1 MEESNPVSASKVEM
15 LADVPQHV
23 LKGLPQEMTLRQ
35 SVVDE
40 KRIGVWATRSIQKG
54 RKYGPFSGERKKKSQ
69 VKNNVYMWEVYFPQ
83 FGWMCI
89 DATDPNKGNW
99 LRYVNWARSSDE
111 QNLFPLEIN
120 RAIYY
125 KVFKP
130 IQPGEELLVWYNG
143 EDNPDIAAALEE
155 ERSNNLNKRSSPR
168 GRKGRKKARRQKSG
182 SGEGLKQGKTE
193 AASDIVAILER
204 ESKGGSKKDEP
215 CTSSAHSP
223 EQRVVVHRIVTQK
236 ILPVPKDP
244 QMSLEA
250 ETMPEEK
257 NSIENLPKKKI
268 SVKSL
273 KQKSKGD
280 QNGMG
285 DIEETHMFPCKNCER
300 RFTTKQGLE
309 RHQHIH
315 ISTEGFTFKCRYCGK
330 AFGTHINMRRHERRH
345 EAGPKKKPTL
355 KMNMAGQYQ
364 KDDFDFNK
372 TAIDISVDSTT
383 RLESPM
389 ALENYKKTDSEATA
403 PNLDSS
409 VIKSCE
415 PKIQHPCKLC
425 KKTFG
430 SYTNLRR
437 HQRRIHERQLLAK
450 GIRIRRKG
458 SAEEQDLTSDQTRV
472 SAGLHVTSTETEDEE
487 EEEEEETDESQ
498 AYIMDVSSNI
508 SENLN
513 FYIDGKIESN
523 SSTSNCE
530 VIEVDTACTNPYGL
544 PSVLYPVTDE
554 SPQNLKTTAQV
565 PVTHSVLKEPADS
578 ELKGPKRRRTTSPPP
593 FPKTK
598 IELGVETISPVV
610 SSFCGLS
617 LPGQTT
623 NNLSGHQEKSILSS
637 KLKQLLQIQE
647 NNSTRSALFP
657 DGSVGPSTSTAAT
670 MGFGRFK
677 RRTSSPP
684 NSPQHS
690 PALSSTGKDTDFIR
704 IWNESLPGLKAPK
717 IESQSSSPAWSLSS
731 RDETLSPMS
740 LEMCKMTASKEYAQ
754 SRPLVNLCTHQP
766 LDLSSG
772 IKLQPDIKTEV
783 EGPGVAILD
792 LSLHKKLCSDNEVK
806 EEMGSVGAQ
815 VSCGSKKKKPT
826 TSMLEKVLMNEY
838 NGTDLTMDKQ
848 DSDCSPQPCL
858 EVESPPH
865 PVTTPTPDAT
875 TTSVTTPAPSPPPP
889 VLSVPSPLPQS
900 VTQVLQSVTPAL
912 SPVSINI
919 KEEVKDDGYP
929 DTDSEQEM
937 NNILPP
943 TIEPESPQ
951 EMLIKNCVD
960 EQESTENSQP
970 SVPEEKLE
978 PAFTKSF
985 QCNVCET
992 PFLSIKDLTQH
1003 LLIHAEE
1010 WPFKCEFCVQLFK
1023 EANALSEHRSS
1034 LHGVGKIFVCSV
1046 CKKEFAFLCNLQH
1059 HQRDLHPDQQCTH
1072 IELENGMLRP
1082 QNFTDPGKA
1091 TSCPSQS
1098 VGESSTSPS
1107 QEGEEEDDDSNDL
1120 TEELYTT
1127 IKVMASGIKPKG
1139 PDVRMGLNQR
1149 YPSFKPPPFQ
1159 YHNRNPASAVSSA
1172 VNFTTHNIP
1181 QTFSTAIHCT
1191 KCGKSFDNMPALHK
1205 HILACASASD
1215 KKRYTPKKNAIALK
1229 KKVWK
1234 KNGAIAAE
1242 PVRQNTIRRMG
1253 QPKRLNF
1260 ETETKPKVTMNKLKM
1275 NVLKNKRNKLVQKAI
1290 SQKNRS
1296 SAKEKAILKSRSSE
1310 SHSCPYCEK
1319 EFTYLGSLNKHV
1331 TYSCPKKPA
1340 SPPAKG
1346 SSSHSPASS
1355 DKGGGQ
1361 RRRTADTEIKLQNTP
1376 VLLGKRRGRML
1387 GPLQAESVS
1396 SAPRLQQ
1403 RMRSVPPVKSKKP
1416 STSPIASRTTSPVR
1430 SAKVSPAEGKRL
1442 KSDPRQ
1448 RSPVTSGMTS
1458 PRLYLRMKNKK
1469 VVWQRKTNVIK
1480 QKRSERYMGKTKET
1494 RAGAVTRS
1502 GAPAVTD
1509 NNDSEMEDDQE
1520 NQGSSSEDVQISP
1533 IKMVR

>member
-1 MEESNPVSASKVEM
+1 MEELSSNLMSAPKVEM
-15 LADVPQHV
+15 LVDVPQRI
-23 LKGLPQEMTLRQ
+23 LRGLPQEVTLQQ
-35 SVVDE
+35 SAVDE
-40 KRIGVWATRSIQKG
+40 RRIGVWATRSIQKG

-69 VKNNVYMWEVYFPQ
+69 VKSNVYMWEVYFPQ

-120 RAIYY
+120 RGIYY

-155 ERSNNLNKRSSPR
+155 ERTHHLHKRSSPR
-168 GRKGRKKARRQKSG
+168 GRKGSQKH
-182 SGEGLKQGKTE
+182 
-193 AASDIVAILER
+193 
-204 ESKGGSKKDEP
+204 EP
-215 CTSSAHSP
+215 CVSRANSS
-223 EQRVVVHRIVTQK
+223 EQRIVVHRIITQK
-236 ILPVPKDP
+236 VLAQAKDL
-244 QMSLEA
+244 QMSLET
-250 ETMPEEK
+250 ETMPEE

-268 SVKSL
+268 SIKSL
-273 KQKSKGD
+273 KQKPKGD
-280 QNGMG
+280 QNGMQ
-285 DIEETHMFPCKNCER
+285 DVEETHMFPCKNCER

-315 ISTEGFTFKCRYCGK
+315 VSTEGFTFKCRYCGK

-345 EAGPKKKPTL
+345 EAGPKKKPML
-355 KMNMAGQYQ
+355 KVNMSGQHQ
-364 KDDFDFNK
+364 KDDFDFDK
-372 TAIDISVDSTT
+372 TAIDISPDASS
-383 RLESPM
+383 RLESPT
-389 ALENYKKTDSEATA
+389 ALENYKKTDSETSA
-403 PNLDSS
+403 PNLDNSAL
-409 VIKSCE
+409 KSCE

-437 HQRRIHERQLLAK
+437 HQRRIHERHLLAK
-450 GIRIRRKG
+450 GIRMRRKG
-458 SAEEQDLTSDQTRV
+458 SAEDQDLTSEQTRV
-472 SAGLHVTSTETEDEE
+472 AGGLHVTSTETEDDEE
-487 EEEEEETDESQ
+487 EEEEEETDECQ

-513 FYIDGKIESN
+513 YYIDGKIESN

-530 VIEVDTACTNPYGL
+530 VIEVDTACTNPFGL

-554 SPQNLKTTAQV
+554 SPQNLKTVTQV
-565 PVTHSVLKEPADS
+565 SVAHSLLNELKDGD
-578 ELKGPKRRRTTSPPP
+578 LKGPKRRRTTSPPP
-593 FPKTK
+593 FPKAKT
-598 IELGVETISPVV
+598 ELGVETISPVV
-610 SSFCGLS
+610 SPFCGQS
-617 LPGQTT
+617 LTGQTT
-623 NNLSGHQEKSILSS
+623 SSLSGHQEKCSLSS

-647 NNSTRSALFP
+647 NNSPRSALFS
-657 DGSVGPSTSTAAT
+657 DASVGPSTSTAAP

-690 PALSSTGKDTDFIR
+690 PVLSSTGKDSDFVR
-704 IWNESLPGLKAPK
+704 IWNENVPGLKASK

-740 LEMCKMTASKEYAQ
+740 LEMCKITASKEYAPN
-754 SRPLVNLCTHQP
+754 RPVANLCTHQP

-772 IKLQPDIKTEV
+772 FKLQSDIKTEV
-783 EGPGVAILD
+783 EGPGITILD
-792 LSLHKKLCSDNEVK
+792 LSLHKKLCSENEVK
-806 EEMGSVGAQ
+806 EEMGGVSAQ
-815 VSCGSKKKKPT
+815 VSCSSKKKKPT
-826 TSMLEKVLMNEY
+826 TSVLEKVLLNEY
-838 NGTDLTMDKQ
+838 NGTMKQ
-848 DSDCSPQPCL
+848 DSEDSLQPCL
-858 EVESPPH
+858 EVEAPPN
-865 PVTTPTPDAT
+865 PVSTPTSITTPTP
-875 TTSVTTPAPSPPPP
+875 VTTPAPSPPPP
-889 VLSVPSPLPQS
+889 VLSVPSPLPES
-900 VTQVLQSVTPAL
+900 VTQVLQSITPAL

-919 KEEVKDDGYP
+919 KEEVKDEGYP
-929 DTDSEQEM
+929 DTDSEREM
-937 NNILPP
+937 NNNHPP

-951 EMLIKNCVD
+951 EMLIKNCAE
-960 EQESTENSQP
+960 EQESTENPQP
-970 SVPEEKLE
+970 TEQEEKAE

-992 PFLSIKDLTQH
+992 PFLSIKDLAQH
-1003 LLIHAEE
+1003 LLVHAEE

-1059 HQRDLHPDQQCTH
+1059 HQSDLHPDQQCTH
-1072 IELENGMLRP
+1072 IELENGILRP

-1091 TSCPSQS
+1091 TSCLSQS
-1098 VGESSTSPS
+1098 IGESSTPPPPPPPP
-1107 QEGEEEDDDSNDL
+1107 QEGEEDDDDSSDL

-1159 YHNRNPASAVSSA
+1159 YHNRNSASTVSSA

-1215 KKRYTPKKNAIALK
+1215 KKRYTPKKNAIPLK
-1229 KKVWK
+1229 RKVWK

-1242 PVRQNTIRRMG
+1242 PVKQNTIRRMG

-1260 ETETKPKVTMNKLKM
+1260 ETETKPKVTMNKIKM
-1275 NVLKNKRNKLVQKAI
+1275 NVLKSKRNKLVQKAI

-1296 SAKEKAILKSRSSE
+1296 SAKEKAMLKSRSSE
-1310 SHSCPYCEK
+1310 SHNCPYCEK

-1361 RRRTADTEIKLQNTP
+1361 RRRTADTEIKLQSTP

-1387 GPLQAESVS
+1387 GPLQTESVS
-1396 SAPRLQQ
+1396 STPKLQQ
-1403 RMRSVPPVKSKKP
+1403 RMKPISSVKSKKP
-1416 STSPIASRTTSPVR
+1416 NTSPIASRTASPVR
-1430 SAKVSPAEGKRL
+1430 SAKISPAEGKRL

-1448 RSPVTSGMTS
+1448 RSSTTSSMTS

-1469 VVWQRKTNVIK
+1469 VVWQRKANVVK

-1509 NNDSEMEDDQE
+1509 SNDSEMEDDQE
-1520 NQGSSSEDVQISP
+1520 NQGSSSEGVQVSSL
-1533 IKMVR
+1533 KMVR

>member
-1 MEESNPVSASKVEM
+1 MEENNPVPASKVEM
-15 LADVPQHV
+15 LADVPQRV
-23 LKGLPQEMTLRQ
+23 LKGLPQEVTLQQ
-35 SVVDE
+35 SAVDE

-54 RKYGPFSGERKKKSQ
+54 RKYGPFSGEKKKKSQ
-69 VKNNVYMWEVYFPQ
+69 VKNNVYMWE
-83 FGWMCI
+83 
-89 DATDPNKGNW
+89 
-99 LRYVNWARSSDE
+99 
-111 QNLFPLEIN
+111 
-120 RAIYY
+120 
-125 KVFKP
+125 P

-143 EDNPDIAAALEE
+143 EDNSDIAAALEE

-168 GRKGRKKARRQKSG
+168 GRKGRKKARRQKLG
-182 SGEGLKQGKTE
+182 SEEGLERKKIK
-193 AASDIVAILER
+193 AASNIVATLER

-215 CTSSAHSP
+215 CASPAHLP
-223 EQRVVVHRIVTQK
+223 EQRVVVHRIVTHK
-236 ILPVPKDP
+236 VLPQPKDP

-257 NSIENLPKKKI
+257 NSIENLPKKKT

-285 DIEETHMFPCKNCER
+285 DVEETHMFPCKNCER

-355 KMNMAGQYQ
+355 KMNVAGQHQ
-364 KDDFDFNK
+364 KDDFDFDK
-372 TAIDISVDSTT
+372 TAIDINIDSST
-383 RLESPM
+383 RLESPV

-403 PNLDSS
+403 PKLDSS

-415 PKIQHPCKLC
+415 PKIQHPCKQC

-450 GIRIRRKG
+450 GIRMRRKG
-458 SAEEQDLTSDQTRV
+458 SAEEQDLTSDQTRR
-472 SAGLHVTSTETEDEE
+472 SAGLHITSTETDDDEEEE
-487 EEEEEETDESQ
+487 EEEEEETDECQ

-544 PSVLYPVTDE
+544 PSVLYSVIDE
-554 SPQNLKTTAQV
+554 SPQNLKTTTQ
-565 PVTHSVLKEPADS
+565 VTHSLLKEPTDS

-593 FPKTK
+593 FLKTK
-598 IELGVETISPVV
+598 TELGVETISPVV
-610 SSFCGLS
+610 SSFCALS

-623 NNLSGHQEKSILSS
+623 NNLSVHQEKSILSS

-647 NNSTRSALFP
+647 NNSPRSTLFP

-704 IWNESLPGLKAPK
+704 LWNESLPGLKAPK

-740 LEMCKMTASKEYAQ
+740 LEMCKITASKEYAP

-792 LSLHKKLCSDNEVK
+792 LSLHKKLCSDSEVK

-815 VSCGSKKKKPT
+815 VSCSSKKKKPT

-858 EVESPPH
+858 EVEAPH
-865 PVTTPTPDAT
+865 PDPTPTSDTTPPSD
-875 TTSVTTPAPSPPPP
+875 TSPALVTTPAPSPPPP
-889 VLSVPSPLPQS
+889 ILSVPSPLPEL
-900 VTQVLQSVTPAL
+900 VAQVLQSATPAL

-937 NNILPP
+937 NNSLPP

-951 EMLIKNCVD
+951 EMLIENCVE
-960 EQESTENSQP
+960 EQESTENSQA
-970 SVPEEKLE
+970 SVQEDRPE
-978 PAFTKSF
+978 PTFTKSF

-992 PFLSIKDLTQH
+992 PFLSIKNLTQH

-1023 EANALSEHRSS
+1023 EASALSEHRST

-1059 HQRDLHPDQQCTH
+1059 HQHDLHPDQQCKH

-1082 QNFTDPGKA
+1082 QNFTDPDKA
-1091 TSCPSQS
+1091 TSCPSQ
-1098 VGESSTSPS
+1098 VIGEGSASPS
-1107 QEGEEEDDDSNDL
+1107 QDGEEEEDDDDSNDL

-1139 PDVRMGLNQR
+1139 PDVRLGLNQR

-1159 YHNRNPASAVSSA
+1159 YHNRNPASTVTSA

-1215 KKRYTPKKNAIALK
+1215 KKRYTPKKNAIPLK

-1260 ETETKPKVTMNKLKM
+1260 ETETKPKMTMNKIKM

-1310 SHSCPYCEK
+1310 SHNCPYCEK

-1346 SSSHSPASS
+1346 SSSLSPASS
-1355 DKGGGQ
+1355 EKGGGQ
-1361 RRRTADTEIKLQNTP
+1361 RRRTADTEIKLQSTP

-1387 GPLQAESVS
+1387 GPLQAETVS

-1403 RMRSVPPVKSKKP
+1403 RMRSVPPVKSKKL

-1430 SAKVSPAEGKRL
+1430 SAKVSSAEGKRL
-1442 KSDPRQ
+1442 KTDPRQ
-1448 RSPVTSGMTS
+1448 RSSATSGMNS

-1480 QKRSERYMGKTKET
+1480 QKRSERYMGKTKEM

-1502 GAPAVTD
+1502 GTPAVID
-1509 NNDSEMEDDQE
+1509 SNDSEMEDDQE
-1520 NQGSSSEDVQISP
+1520 NQGSSSEDVQVSP
-1533 IKMVR
+1533 MKMVR

>member
-1 MEESNPVSASKVEM
+1 MEESNPVSAPKVET
-15 LADVPQHV
+15 LADVPQRV
-23 LKGLPQEMTLRQ
+23 LKGLPQEVTLQQ
-35 SVVDE
+35 SAVDE

-69 VKNNVYMWEVYFPQ
+69 VKNNVYMWE
-83 FGWMCI
+83 
-89 DATDPNKGNW
+89 
-99 LRYVNWARSSDE
+99 
-111 QNLFPLEIN
+111 
-120 RAIYY
+120 
-125 KVFKP
+125 P

-155 ERSNNLNKRSSPR
+155 ERSNYLNKRSSPR
-168 GRKGRKKARRQKSG
+168 GRKGRKKARRQKFVSEDG
-182 SGEGLKQGKTE
+182 FKRGKTK
-193 AASDIVAILER
+193 AASNIVATLER
-204 ESKGGSKKDEP
+204 ENRGGSKKDEP
-215 CTSSAHSP
+215 CALPAHSP
-223 EQRVVVHRIVTQK
+223 EQSIVVHRIVAQK
-236 ILPVPKDP
+236 VLPQPKDP

-250 ETMPEEK
+250 ETMPEEN

-285 DIEETHMFPCKNCER
+285 DVEETHMFPCKNCER

-355 KMNMAGQYQ
+355 KVNMAGQHQ
-364 KDDFDFNK
+364 KDDFDFDK
-372 TAIDISVDSTT
+372 TAIDTSVNSST
-383 RLESPM
+383 RVESPM
-389 ALENYKKTDSEATA
+389 TLENYKKTDSEATA
-403 PNLDSS
+403 PNLDG
-409 VIKSCE
+409 VLIKSCE
-415 PKIQHPCKLC
+415 TKIQHPCKLC

-437 HQRRIHERQLLAK
+437 HQRRIHERHLLAK
-450 GIRIRRKG
+450 GIRMRRKG
-458 SAEEQDLTSDQTRV
+458 SAEEQDLTSDQTRASV
-472 SAGLHVTSTETEDEE
+472 ALHITSTETEDEE
-487 EEEEEETDESQ
+487 DEEEEEETDECQ

-554 SPQNLKTTAQV
+554 TPQNLKTTTQ
-565 PVTHSVLKEPADS
+565 VTHSFLKEPTDS

-598 IELGVETISPVV
+598 TELGVETISPAV

-623 NNLSGHQEKSILSS
+623 NNLSGHHEKNILSS

-647 NNSTRSALFP
+647 NNSPRATLFP
-657 DGSVGPSTSTAAT
+657 DGSVGPSTSTGTT
-670 MGFGRFK
+670 MGYSRFK

-690 PALSSTGKDTDFIR
+690 PALSSTGKDTDFLR
-704 IWNESLPGLKAPK
+704 IWSESLSGLKAPK

-740 LEMCKMTASKEYAQ
+740 LEMCKITASKEYAP
-754 SRPLVNLCTHQP
+754 SRPLCTHQP

-772 IKLQPDIKTEV
+772 IKQQPDIKMEL

-806 EEMGSVGAQ
+806 EEMGSVATPL
-815 VSCGSKKKKPT
+815 SCSNKKKKPT

-838 NGTDLTMDKQ
+838 NGTDLTMIDKQ
-848 DSDCSPQPCL
+848 DSDCNPQPHL
-858 EVESPPH
+858 EVEATLHSD
-865 PVTTPTPDAT
+865 TTQTL
-875 TTSVTTPAPSPPPP
+875 VTTPAPSPPPP
-889 VLSVPSPLPQS
+889 VLSVPSPLPES

-937 NNILPP
+937 NSNLPP

-951 EMLIKNCVD
+951 ETFIKNSVD
-960 EQESTENSQP
+960 EQESVENSQP
-970 SVPEEKLE
+970 SIQEEKPE
-978 PAFTKSF
+978 TTFTKSF

-1091 TSCPSQS
+1091 ASCPSQS
-1098 VGESSTSPS
+1098 VGESSISPP
-1107 QEGEEEDDDSNDL
+1107 QEGEEDDDSNDL

-1127 IKVMASGIKPKG
+1127 IKVMASGLKPKG

-1215 KKRYTPKKNAIALK
+1215 KKRYTPKKNAIPLK

-1234 KNGAIAAE
+1234 KNGAITAE

-1260 ETETKPKVTMNKLKM
+1260 ETETKPKVTMNKIKM

-1340 SPPAKG
+1340 SPPTKG

-1361 RRRTADTEIKLQNTP
+1361 RRRTADTEIKLQSTP

-1403 RMRSVPPVKSKKP
+1403 RMRSVPPVKSKKL

-1430 SAKVSPAEGKRL
+1430 SSKVSPAEGKRL

-1448 RSPVTSGMTS
+1448 RSSATSSMTS

-1469 VVWQRKTNVIK
+1469 VVWQRKTNIIK

-1509 NNDSEMEDDQE
+1509 SNDSELEDDQE
-1520 NQGSSSEDVQISP
+1520 NQGSSSEDVQVSAM
-1533 IKMVR
+1533 KMVR

>member
-1 MEESNPVSASKVEM
+1 MEESDPLTAPEIEM
-15 LADVPQHV
+15 LADVPQRV
-23 LKGLPQEMTLRQ
+23 LKGLPQEVTLKP
-35 SVVDE
+35 SAVDE
-40 KRIGVWATRSIQKG
+40 KRLGVWATRSIQKG

-69 VKNNVYMWEVYFPQ
+69 VKNNVYMWE
-83 FGWMCI
+83 
-89 DATDPNKGNW
+89 
-99 LRYVNWARSSDE
+99 
-111 QNLFPLEIN
+111 
-120 RAIYY
+120 
-125 KVFKP
+125 P

-155 ERSNNLNKRSSPR
+155 ERSTILNKRSSPR
-168 GRKGRKKARRQKSG
+168 GRKGRRKLRRQKFG
-182 SGEGLKQGKTE
+182 IEEGFKGGKTKI
-193 AASDIVAILER
+193 ASNIVVTLEG
-204 ESKGGSKKDEP
+204 ENTAGSEKDESCAP
-215 CTSSAHSP
+215 TAHSQ
-223 EQRVVVHRIVTQK
+223 EERVVIHQIVTQK
-236 ILPVPKDP
+236 ILPQLKYP
-244 QMSLEA
+244 QMSLEPEAMA
-250 ETMPEEK
+250 EE
-257 NSIENLPKKKI
+257 NDSIENLPKKKI

-273 KQKSKGD
+273 KQKSKSD

-345 EAGPKKKPTL
+345 EAGPKKKATL
-355 KMNMAGQYQ
+355 KINMAGQLQ
-364 KDDFDFNK
+364 KDDFDFDK
-372 TAIDISVDSTT
+372 TAIDISVNSST
-383 RLESPM
+383 RLESPV
-389 ALENYKKTDSEATA
+389 ALENYKKTDSEAT
-403 PNLDSS
+403 PQNLESS
-409 VIKSCE
+409 LVKSCE
-415 PKIQHPCKLC
+415 SKIQHPCKLC

-437 HQRRIHERQLLAK
+437 HQRRIHERHLFK
-450 GIRIRRKG
+450 GIRMRRKG
-458 SAEEQDLTSDQTRV
+458 SPDEQDPTSDQTR
-472 SAGLHVTSTETEDEE
+472 SSSGFHIASTETEDEE
-487 EEEEEETDESQ
+487 DEEDEEETDECQ

-523 SSTSNCE
+523 NSTSNCE
-530 VIEVDTACTNPYGL
+530 VIEVDTTCPNPFGL
-544 PSVLYPVTDE
+544 SSVLFPMTDE
-554 SPQNLKTTAQV
+554 SPQNLKTTTQV
-565 PVTHSVLKEPADS
+565 PVIHTVLKESADS
-578 ELKGPKRRRTTSPPP
+578 DLKGPKKRRTTSPLP
-593 FPKTK
+593 FTKTK
-598 IELGVETISPVV
+598 TELGIETISPVV

-617 LPGQTT
+617 LLGQTT
-623 NNLSGHQEKSILSS
+623 NNLSGHQEKNTLSS

-647 NNSTRSALFP
+647 NSSPRSTLFP
-657 DGSVGPSTSTAAT
+657 DSSVGPSTSTAPT
-670 MGFGRFK
+670 MGISRFK

-690 PALSSTGKDTDFIR
+690 PALSSTGKDTDFLR
-704 IWNESLPGLKAPK
+704 VWSESLPGLKAPK

-731 RDETLSPMS
+731 RDETLSPLS
-740 LEMCKMTASKEYAQ
+740 LEMCKITASKEYAP
-754 SRPLVNLCTHQP
+754 SRLPCTHLP

-772 IKLQPDIKTEV
+772 IKLQHDVKTEL
-783 EGPGVAILD
+783 EGPGVTILD
-792 LSLHKKLCSDNEVK
+792 LSLHKKLCSDSEVK
-806 EEMGSVGAQ
+806 EDTGSVCTP
-815 VSCGSKKKKPT
+815 VSCSSKKKKPT

-838 NGTDLTMDKQ
+838 NGTDLTMINKQ
-848 DSDCSPQPCL
+848 DTDCSPQPQL
-858 EVESPPH
+858 EVETPPH
-865 PVTTPTPDAT
+865 PDI
-875 TTSVTTPAPSPPPP
+875 TSNPVTTPAPSPPPP
-889 VLSVPSPLPQS
+889 VLSVPSPLPES

-912 SPVSINI
+912 SPVGINV
-919 KEEVKDDGYP
+919 KEEIKDVGYP
-929 DTDSEQEM
+929 DTDSEQVL
-937 NNILPP
+937 NCILPP
-943 TIEPESPQ
+943 TIEPESLQ
-951 EMLIKNCVD
+951 DVLIKNSTDDQSAENAQSSV
-960 EQESTENSQP
+960 QEAKSETT
-970 SVPEEKLE
+970 
-978 PAFTKSF
+978 FTKSF

-992 PFLSIKDLTQH
+992 PFHSIKELTQH
-1003 LLIHAEE
+1003 LLVHAEE
-1010 WPFKCEFCVQLFK
+1010 WPFKCEFCVQLFN
-1023 EANALSEHRSS
+1023 EANALSDHRSS

-1072 IELENGMLRP
+1072 VELENGMLRP
-1082 QNFTDPGKA
+1082 QNYTDPGKA
-1091 TSCPSQS
+1091 TSCSSQS
-1098 VGESSTSPS
+1098 IEESSTLPS
-1107 QEGEEEDDDSNDL
+1107 HEVEEDDDSNDL

-1159 YHNRNPASAVSSA
+1159 YHNRNPTSTVSSA

-1215 KKRYTPKKNAIALK
+1215 KKRYTPKKNAIPLK

-1242 PVRQNTIRRMG
+1242 PARQNTIRRMG

-1260 ETETKPKVTMNKLKM
+1260 EVETKPKVTMNKIKM
-1275 NVLKNKRNKLVQKAI
+1275 NALKNKKNKLVQKAI

-1296 SAKEKAILKSRSSE
+1296 SAKEKAILKNRSSE
-1310 SHSCPYCEK
+1310 SHNCPYCEK

-1340 SPPAKG
+1340 SPPSKG

-1361 RRRTADTEIKLQNTP
+1361 RRRTADTEIKLQSTP

-1387 GPLQAESVS
+1387 GSLQAESVS
-1396 SAPRLQQ
+1396 LAPRLQQ

-1416 STSPIASRTTSPVR
+1416 STSPIISRTTSPVR
-1430 SAKVSPAEGKRL
+1430 SVKVSPVEGKRL
-1442 KSDPRQ
+1442 KSDSRQ
-1448 RSPVTSGMTS
+1448 RSSTNSGFTS

-1469 VVWQRKTNVIK
+1469 VVWQRKTNVMK
-1480 QKRSERYMGKTKET
+1480 QKRSEKYLGKTKET
-1494 RAGAVTRS
+1494 RTGAVTRS
-1502 GAPAVTD
+1502 GAPGVTD
-1509 NNDSEMEDDQE
+1509 SNDSELEDDQE
-1520 NQGSSSEDVQISP
+1520 NHGSSSDDVQVYAV
-1533 IKMVR
+1533 KMVR

>member
-1 MEESNPVSASKVEM
+1 MEESVQFSAPKIEM
-15 LADVPQHV
+15 LSDVPQRV
-23 LKGLPQEMTLRQ
+23 LKGLPQEVTLQ
-35 SVVDE
+35 TSAVDE
-40 KRIGVWATRSIQKG
+40 KRLGVWATRSIQKG
-54 RKYGPFSGERKKKSQ
+54 RKYGPFSGEKKKKSQ

-89 DATDPNKGNW
+89 DATDPSKGNW

-168 GRKGRKKARRQKSG
+168 GRKGRKKVRRQKFLSE
-182 SGEGLKQGKTE
+182 EGFKQRKTK
-193 AASDIVAILER
+193 AASDIVAILDR
-204 ESKGGSKKDEP
+204 ENTGVSEKDEP
-215 CTSSAHSP
+215 CGLPAHLP

-236 ILPVPKDP
+236 VLPQLKNP
-244 QMSLEA
+244 QMSFEA
-250 ETMPEEK
+250 DAMPEES
-257 NSIENLPKKKI
+257 NSIDSLPRKKI

-355 KMNMAGQYQ
+355 KMHIAAQHQ
-364 KDDFDFNK
+364 KDDFDFDK
-372 TAIDISVDSTT
+372 AAIDISVNSST
-383 RLESPM
+383 RLENPI
-389 ALENYKKTDSEATA
+389 ALENYKKTDSVATA
-403 PNLDSS
+403 PNLESS
-409 VIKSCE
+409 LVKSCE
-415 PKIQHPCKLC
+415 SKIQHPCKLC

-437 HQRRIHERQLLAK
+437 HQRRIHERHLLAK
-450 GIRIRRKG
+450 GIRMRRKG
-458 SAEEQDLTSDQTRV
+458 SAEEQDLSSDQIRV
-472 SAGLHVTSTETEDEE
+472 SAGLHIASTETEDEE
-487 EEEEEETDESQ
+487 DEEEEEETDDCQ
-498 AYIMDVSSNI
+498 AFIMDVSSNI

-523 SSTSNCE
+523 NSTSNCE

-554 SPQNLKTTAQV
+554 SPQNLKMTTQV
-565 PVTHSVLKEPADS
+565 PVTLSLLKEPVDS
-578 ELKGPKRRRTTSPPP
+578 DLKGPKRRRTTSPPP

-598 IELGVETISPVV
+598 TELGAETAPPVV
-610 SSFCGLS
+610 PSFCGLS
-617 LPGQTT
+617 LPGQVT
-623 NNLSGHQEKSILSS
+623 NSLSGHQEKNTLSS

-647 NNSTRSALFP
+647 NNSSRPALFP
-657 DGSVGPSTSTAAT
+657 DISVGPSTSTATT
-670 MGFGRFK
+670 MGFSRFK

-704 IWNESLPGLKAPK
+704 IWSESLSGLKAPK

-740 LEMCKMTASKEYAQ
+740 LEMCKITASKEYAP
-754 SRPLVNLCTHQP
+754 SRPPCTHQP

-772 IKLQPDIKTEV
+772 IKLQPDIKMEL
-783 EGPGVAILD
+783 ESPGVAILD

-806 EEMGSVGAQ
+806 EEMGAVGTSA
-815 VSCGSKKKKPT
+815 SCSSKKKKPT

-838 NGTDLTMDKQ
+838 NGTDLTMVDKQ
-848 DSDCSPQPCL
+848 DSDSSPQPCL
-858 EVESPPH
+858 EVEAPH
-865 PVTTPTPDAT
+865 VPDTTPTL
-875 TTSVTTPAPSPPPP
+875 VTTPAPSPPPP
-889 VLSVPSPLPQS
+889 VLSVPSPLPES

-919 KEEVKDDGYP
+919 KEEIKDDGYP
-929 DTDSEQEM
+929 DTDSEQET
-937 NNILPP
+937 NSILPP

-951 EMLIKNCVD
+951 DMLIEDSVND
-960 EQESTENSQP
+960 QESAENPEPPVQ
-970 SVPEEKLE
+970 EEKPE
-978 PAFTKSF
+978 TTFSKSF

-1023 EANALSEHRSS
+1023 ETSALSEHRSS

-1059 HQRDLHPDQQCTH
+1059 HQRDLHPDHQCTH

-1082 QNFTDPGKA
+1082 QNFTDPDKA
-1091 TSCPSQS
+1091 TNCPIQS
-1098 VGESSTSPS
+1098 LGESSTLPP
-1107 QEGEEEDDDSNDL
+1107 QEEEEDDDDDSNDL

-1159 YHNRNPASAVSSA
+1159 YHNRNSASTVQTA

-1215 KKRYTPKKNAIALK
+1215 KKRYTPKKNAVPLK

-1260 ETETKPKVTMNKLKM
+1260 ETETKPKVTMNKIKM
-1275 NVLKNKRNKLVQKAI
+1275 NALKNKKNKLVQKAI

-1310 SHSCPYCEK
+1310 SHNCPYCEK

-1346 SSSHSPASS
+1346 SSSQSPASS
-1355 DKGGGQ
+1355 EKGGGQ
-1361 RRRTADTEIKLQNTP
+1361 RRRTADTEIKLQSTP

-1403 RMRSVPPVKSKKP
+1403 RMRSVPPVKSKRS
-1416 STSPIASRTTSPVR
+1416 STSPVVSRTTSPVR

-1448 RSPVTSGMTS
+1448 RSSGLNS

-1469 VVWQRKTNVIK
+1469 VVWQRKTNVMK
-1480 QKRSERYMGKTKET
+1480 QKRSEKYMGKTKET

-1502 GAPAVTD
+1502 GAPAATD
-1509 NNDSEMEDDQE
+1509 SNDSELEDDQE
-1520 NQGSSSEDVQISP
+1520 NQGSSSEDLQVSAM
-1533 IKMVR
+1533 KMVR

>member
-1 MEESNPVSASKVEM
+1 MEESDPLTAPEIEM
-15 LADVPQHV
+15 LADVPQRV
-23 LKGLPQEMTLRQ
+23 LKGLPQEVTLKP
-35 SVVDE
+35 SAVDE
-40 KRIGVWATRSIQKG
+40 KRLGVWATRSIQKG

-69 VKNNVYMWEVYFPQ
+69 VKNNVYMWE
-83 FGWMCI
+83 
-89 DATDPNKGNW
+89 
-99 LRYVNWARSSDE
+99 
-111 QNLFPLEIN
+111 
-120 RAIYY
+120 
-125 KVFKP
+125 P

-155 ERSNNLNKRSSPR
+155 ERSTILNRRSSPR
-168 GRKGRKKARRQKSG
+168 GRKGRRKVRRQKFG
-182 SGEGLKQGKTE
+182 IEEGFKGGKTKI
-193 AASDIVAILER
+193 ASNIVVTLEG
-204 ESKGGSKKDEP
+204 ENTAGSEKDEP
-215 CTSSAHSP
+215 CAPIAHSQ
-223 EQRVVVHRIVTQK
+223 EERVVIHQIVTQK
-236 ILPVPKDP
+236 ILPQLKYP
-244 QMSLEA
+244 QMSLEPEAMA
-250 ETMPEEK
+250 EE
-257 NSIENLPKKKI
+257 NDSIENLPKKKI

-273 KQKSKGD
+273 KQKSKSD

-345 EAGPKKKPTL
+345 EAGPKKKATL
-355 KMNMAGQYQ
+355 KINMAGQLQ
-364 KDDFDFNK
+364 KDDFDFDK
-372 TAIDISVDSTT
+372 TAIDISVNSST
-383 RLESPM
+383 RLESPV
-389 ALENYKKTDSEATA
+389 ALETYKKTDSEAT
-403 PNLDSS
+403 PQNLESS
-409 VIKSCE
+409 LVKSCE
-415 PKIQHPCKLC
+415 SKIQHPCKLC

-437 HQRRIHERQLLAK
+437 HQRRIHERHLFK
-450 GIRIRRKG
+450 GIRMRRKG
-458 SAEEQDLTSDQTRV
+458 SPDEQDPTSDQTR
-472 SAGLHVTSTETEDEE
+472 SSSGFHIASTETEDEE
-487 EEEEEETDESQ
+487 DEEDEEETDECQ

-523 SSTSNCE
+523 NSTSNCE
-530 VIEVDTACTNPYGL
+530 VIEVDTTCPNPFGL
-544 PSVLYPVTDE
+544 SSVLFPMTDE
-554 SPQNLKTTAQV
+554 SPQNLKTTTQV
-565 PVTHSVLKEPADS
+565 PVIHTVLKESADND
-578 ELKGPKRRRTTSPPP
+578 LKGPKKRRTTSPLP
-593 FPKTK
+593 FTKTK
-598 IELGVETISPVV
+598 TELGIETISPVV
-610 SSFCGLS
+610 SSFCGLP
-617 LPGQTT
+617 LLGQTT
-623 NNLSGHQEKSILSS
+623 NNLSGHQEKNTLSS

-647 NNSTRSALFP
+647 NSSPRSTLFP
-657 DGSVGPSTSTAAT
+657 DSSVGPSTSTAPT
-670 MGFGRFK
+670 MGLSRFK

-690 PALSSTGKDTDFIR
+690 PALSSTGKDTDFLR
-704 IWNESLPGLKAPK
+704 VWSESLPGLKAPK

-731 RDETLSPMS
+731 RDETLSPLS
-740 LEMCKMTASKEYAQ
+740 LEMCKITASKEYAP
-754 SRPLVNLCTHQP
+754 SRLPCTHLP

-772 IKLQPDIKTEV
+772 IKLQHDVKTEL
-783 EGPGVAILD
+783 EGPGVTILD
-792 LSLHKKLCSDNEVK
+792 LSLHKKLCSDSEVK
-806 EEMGSVGAQ
+806 EDTGSVCTP
-815 VSCGSKKKKPT
+815 VSCSSKKKKPT

-838 NGTDLTMDKQ
+838 NGTDLTMINKQ
-848 DSDCSPQPCL
+848 DTDCSPQPQL
-858 EVESPPH
+858 EVETPPH
-865 PVTTPTPDAT
+865 PDITPNP
-875 TTSVTTPAPSPPPP
+875 VTTPAPSPPPP
-889 VLSVPSPLPQS
+889 VLSVPSPLPES

-912 SPVSINI
+912 SPVGINV
-919 KEEVKDDGYP
+919 KEEIKDVGYP
-929 DTDSEQEM
+929 DTDSEQVL
-937 NNILPP
+937 NCILPP
-943 TIEPESPQ
+943 TIEPESLQ
-951 EMLIKNCVD
+951 DVLIKNSTDDQSAENVQSSV
-960 EQESTENSQP
+960 QEAKSETT
-970 SVPEEKLE
+970 
-978 PAFTKSF
+978 FTKSF

-992 PFLSIKDLTQH
+992 SFHSIKELTQH
-1003 LLIHAEE
+1003 LLVHAEE
-1010 WPFKCEFCVQLFK
+1010 WPFKCEFCVQLFN

-1072 IELENGMLRP
+1072 VELENGMLRP
-1082 QNFTDPGKA
+1082 QNYTDPGKA
-1091 TSCPSQS
+1091 TSCSSQS
-1098 VGESSTSPS
+1098 IEESSTLPS
-1107 QEGEEEDDDSNDL
+1107 HEVEEDDDDSNDL

-1159 YHNRNPASAVSSA
+1159 YHNRNPTSTVSSA

-1215 KKRYTPKKNAIALK
+1215 KKRYTPKKNAIPLK

-1242 PVRQNTIRRMG
+1242 PARQSTIRRMG

-1260 ETETKPKVTMNKLKM
+1260 EVETKPKVTMNKIKM
-1275 NVLKNKRNKLVQKAI
+1275 NALKNKKNKLVQKAI

-1296 SAKEKAILKSRSSE
+1296 SAKEKAILKNRSSE
-1310 SHSCPYCEK
+1310 SHNCPYCEK

-1340 SPPAKG
+1340 SPPSKG

-1361 RRRTADTEIKLQNTP
+1361 RRRTADTEIKLQSTP

-1387 GPLQAESVS
+1387 GSLQAESVS
-1396 SAPRLQQ
+1396 LAPRLQQ

-1416 STSPIASRTTSPVR
+1416 STSPIISRTTSPVR
-1430 SAKVSPAEGKRL
+1430 PMKVSPVEGKRL
-1442 KSDPRQ
+1442 KSDSRQ
-1448 RSPVTSGMTS
+1448 RSSANSGFTS

-1469 VVWQRKTNVIK
+1469 VVWQRKTNVMK
-1480 QKRSERYMGKTKET
+1480 QKRSEKYLGKTKET
-1494 RAGAVTRS
+1494 RTGAVTRS
-1502 GAPAVTD
+1502 GAPGVTD
-1509 NNDSEMEDDQE
+1509 SNDSELEDDQE
-1520 NQGSSSEDVQISP
+1520 NHGSSSDDVQVYAV
-1533 IKMVR
+1533 KMVR

>member
-1 MEESNPVSASKVEM
+1 MEEGVQMSAPKIEM
-15 LADVPQHV
+15 LADVPQRV
-23 LKGLPQEMTLRQ
+23 LKGLPQEVTLQ
-35 SVVDE
+35 PSAVDE
-40 KRIGVWATRSIQKG
+40 KRLGVWATKSIQKG
-54 RKYGPFSGERKKKSQ
+54 RKYGPFYGERKKKSQ

-168 GRKGRKKARRQKSG
+168 GRKGS
-182 SGEGLKQGKTE
+182 E
-193 AASDIVAILER
+193 
-204 ESKGGSKKDEP
+204 KDEP
-215 CTSSAHSP
+215 CAIPAHLP
-223 EQRVVVHRIVTQK
+223 EQKVVVHRIVTQK
-236 ILPVPKDP
+236 ALPQPKNP

-250 ETMPEEK
+250 ETMPEESS
-257 NSIENLPKKKI
+257 SIESLPRKKI

-273 KQKSKGD
+273 KQKTKGD

-355 KMNMAGQYQ
+355 KMHIAGQHQ
-364 KDDFDFNK
+364 KDDFDK
-372 TAIDISVDSTT
+372 EAIDISVNSSTL
-383 RLESPM
+383 LENPI
-389 ALENYKKTDSEATA
+389 ALENYKKTESMATA
-403 PNLDSS
+403 PNLESS
-409 VIKSCE
+409 LVKSCE
-415 PKIQHPCKLC
+415 SKIQHPCKLC

-437 HQRRIHERQLLAK
+437 HQRRIHERHLLAK
-450 GIRIRRKG
+450 GIRMRRKG
-458 SAEEQDLTSDQTRV
+458 SAEEQDLSSDQIRV
-472 SAGLHVTSTETEDEE
+472 SAGLHIASTETEDEE
-487 EEEEEETDESQ
+487 DEEDEETDDCQ
-498 AYIMDVSSNI
+498 AFIMDVSSNI

-523 SSTSNCE
+523 NTTSNCE

-554 SPQNLKTTAQV
+554 SPQNLKITAQV
-565 PVTHSVLKEPADS
+565 PVTRTLLKETTDS
-578 ELKGPKRRRTTSPPP
+578 DLKGPKRRRTTSPLP

-598 IELGVETISPVV
+598 TELGVEAVSPVV

-617 LPGQTT
+617 LPSQIT
-623 NNLSGHQEKSILSS
+623 NSLSGHQEKNILSS

-647 NNSTRSALFP
+647 NNSPRSALFP
-657 DGSVGPSTSTAAT
+657 DGSVGPSTSTT
-670 MGFGRFK
+670 MGFSRFK

-704 IWNESLPGLKAPK
+704 LWGESLPGLKAPK

-740 LEMCKMTASKEYAQ
+740 LEMCKITASKEYAP
-754 SRPLVNLCTHQP
+754 SRPPCAHQP

-772 IKLQPDIKTEV
+772 IKLQPDVKMEL

-806 EEMGSVGAQ
+806 EEMGAVGTPA
-815 VSCGSKKKKPT
+815 SCSSKKKKPT

-838 NGTDLTMDKQ
+838 NGTDLTIVNKQ
-848 DSDCSPQPCL
+848 DSECSPQPHL
-858 EVESPPH
+858 EVEAPPH
-865 PVTTPTPDAT
+865 PDTTPTL
-875 TTSVTTPAPSPPPP
+875 VTTPAPSPPPP
-889 VLSVPSPLPQS
+889 ILSVPSPLPES

-919 KEEVKDDGYP
+919 KEEIKDDGYP
-929 DTDSEQEM
+929 DTDSEQEI
-937 NNILPP
+937 NSILPP

-951 EMLIKNCVD
+951 DKLIENSAD
-960 EQESTENSQP
+960 DQESAENSPP
-970 SVPEEKLE
+970 SVQEEKPE
-978 PAFTKSF
+978 VAFTKSF
-985 QCNVCET
+985 LCNVCEI

-1023 EANALSEHRSS
+1023 EASALSEHRSS
-1034 LHGVGKIFVCSV
+1034 LHGVGKIFVCSI

-1082 QNFTDPGKA
+1082 QNFTDPDKA
-1091 TSCPSQS
+1091 ISCPSQS
-1098 VGESSTSPS
+1098 LGESSALPP
-1107 QEGEEEDDDSNDL
+1107 QEGEEDDDDSNDL

-1159 YHNRNPASAVSSA
+1159 YHNRNSANAVSSA

-1191 KCGKSFDNMPALHK
+1191 KCGKSFDNMPSLHK

-1215 KKRYTPKKNAIALK
+1215 KKRYTPKKNAIPLK

-1260 ETETKPKVTMNKLKM
+1260 ETETKPKVTMNKIKM
-1275 NVLKNKRNKLVQKAI
+1275 NTLKSKKNKLVQKAI

-1310 SHSCPYCEK
+1310 SHNCPYCEK

-1355 DKGGGQ
+1355 EKGGGQ
-1361 RRRTADTEIKLQNTP
+1361 RRRTADTEIKLQSTP

-1396 SAPRLQQ
+1396 SALRLQQ

-1416 STSPIASRTTSPVR
+1416 STSPIVSRNTSPVR
-1430 SAKVSPAEGKRL
+1430 SAKVSTAEGKRL

-1448 RSPVTSGMTS
+1448 RSSGLNS

-1469 VVWQRKTNVIK
+1469 VVWQRKTNVMK

-1509 NNDSEMEDDQE
+1509 SNDSELEDDQE
-1520 NQGSSSEDVQISP
+1520 NQGSSSEDLQED
-1533 IKMVR
+1533 KMATTGNSC

>member
-1 MEESNPVSASKVEM
+1 
-15 LADVPQHV
+15 
-23 LKGLPQEMTLRQ
+23 
-35 SVVDE
+35 
-40 KRIGVWATRSIQKG
+40 
-54 RKYGPFSGERKKKSQ
+54 
-69 VKNNVYMWEVYFPQ
+69 
-83 FGWMCI
+83 
-89 DATDPNKGNW
+89 
-99 LRYVNWARSSDE
+99 
-111 QNLFPLEIN
+111 
-120 RAIYY
+120 
-125 KVFKP
+125 
-130 IQPGEELLVWYNG
+130 
-143 EDNPDIAAALEE
+143 
-155 ERSNNLNKRSSPR
+155 
-168 GRKGRKKARRQKSG
+168 
-182 SGEGLKQGKTE
+182 
-193 AASDIVAILER
+193 
-204 ESKGGSKKDEP
+204 
-215 CTSSAHSP
+215 
-223 EQRVVVHRIVTQK
+223 
-236 ILPVPKDP
+236 
-244 QMSLEA
+244 MSLEA
-250 ETMPEEK
+250 ETMPEESS
-257 NSIENLPKKKI
+257 SIESLPRKKI

-273 KQKSKGD
+273 KQKTKGD

-355 KMNMAGQYQ
+355 KMHIAGQHQ
-364 KDDFDFNK
+364 KDDFDK
-372 TAIDISVDSTT
+372 EAIDISVNSSTL
-383 RLESPM
+383 LENPI
-389 ALENYKKTDSEATA
+389 ALENYKKTESMATA
-403 PNLDSS
+403 PNLESS
-409 VIKSCE
+409 LVKSCE
-415 PKIQHPCKLC
+415 SKIQHPCKLC

-437 HQRRIHERQLLAK
+437 HQRRIHERHLLAK
-450 GIRIRRKG
+450 GIRMRRKG
-458 SAEEQDLTSDQTRV
+458 SAEEQDLSSDQIRV
-472 SAGLHVTSTETEDEE
+472 SAGLHIASTETEDEE
-487 EEEEEETDESQ
+487 DEEDEETDDCQ
-498 AYIMDVSSNI
+498 AFIMDVSSNI

-523 SSTSNCE
+523 NTTSNCE

-554 SPQNLKTTAQV
+554 SPQNLKITAQV
-565 PVTHSVLKEPADS
+565 PVTRTLLKETTDS
-578 ELKGPKRRRTTSPPP
+578 DLKGPKRRRTTSPLP

-598 IELGVETISPVV
+598 TELGVEAVSPVV

-617 LPGQTT
+617 LPSQIT
-623 NNLSGHQEKSILSS
+623 NSLSGHQEKNILSS

-647 NNSTRSALFP
+647 NNSPRSALFP
-657 DGSVGPSTSTAAT
+657 DGSVGPSTSTT
-670 MGFGRFK
+670 MGFSRFK

-704 IWNESLPGLKAPK
+704 LWGESLPGLKAPK

-740 LEMCKMTASKEYAQ
+740 LEMCKITASKEYAP
-754 SRPLVNLCTHQP
+754 SRPPCAHQP

-772 IKLQPDIKTEV
+772 IKLQPDVKMEL

-806 EEMGSVGAQ
+806 EEMGAVGTPA
-815 VSCGSKKKKPT
+815 SCSSKKKKPT

-838 NGTDLTMDKQ
+838 NGTDLTIVNKQ
-848 DSDCSPQPCL
+848 DSECSPQPHL
-858 EVESPPH
+858 EVEAPPH
-865 PVTTPTPDAT
+865 PDTTPTL
-875 TTSVTTPAPSPPPP
+875 VTTPAPSPPPP
-889 VLSVPSPLPQS
+889 ILSVPSPLPES

-919 KEEVKDDGYP
+919 KEEIKDDGYP
-929 DTDSEQEM
+929 DTDSEQEI
-937 NNILPP
+937 NSILPP

-951 EMLIKNCVD
+951 DKLIENSAD
-960 EQESTENSQP
+960 DQESAENSPP
-970 SVPEEKLE
+970 SVQEEKPE
-978 PAFTKSF
+978 VAFTKSF
-985 QCNVCET
+985 LCNVCEI

-1023 EANALSEHRSS
+1023 EASALSEHRSS
-1034 LHGVGKIFVCSV
+1034 LHGVGKIFVCSI

-1082 QNFTDPGKA
+1082 QNFTDPDKA
-1091 TSCPSQS
+1091 ISCPSQS
-1098 VGESSTSPS
+1098 LGESSALPP
-1107 QEGEEEDDDSNDL
+1107 QEGEEDDDDSNDL

-1159 YHNRNPASAVSSA
+1159 YHNRNSANAVSSA

-1191 KCGKSFDNMPALHK
+1191 KCGKSFDNMPSLHK

-1215 KKRYTPKKNAIALK
+1215 KKRYTPKKNAIPLK

-1260 ETETKPKVTMNKLKM
+1260 ETETKPKVTMNKIKM
-1275 NVLKNKRNKLVQKAI
+1275 NTLKSKKNKLVQKAI

-1310 SHSCPYCEK
+1310 SHNCPYCEK

-1355 DKGGGQ
+1355 EKGGGQ
-1361 RRRTADTEIKLQNTP
+1361 RRRTADTEIKLQSTP

-1396 SAPRLQQ
+1396 SALRLQQ

-1416 STSPIASRTTSPVR
+1416 STSPIVSRNTSPVR
-1430 SAKVSPAEGKRL
+1430 SAKVSTAEGKRL

-1448 RSPVTSGMTS
+1448 RSSGLNS

-1469 VVWQRKTNVIK
+1469 VVWQRKTNVMK

-1509 NNDSEMEDDQE
+1509 SNDSELEDDQE
-1520 NQGSSSEDVQISP
+1520 NQGSSSEDLQED
-1533 IKMVR
+1533 KMATTGNSC

>member
-1 MEESNPVSASKVEM
+1 MEELDSNLMSAPKVE
-15 LADVPQHV
+15 LLVDVPQRI
-23 LKGLPQEMTLRQ
+23 LKGLPQEVTLQQ
-35 SVVDE
+35 SAVDE
-40 KRIGVWATRSIQKG
+40 RRLGVWATRFIQKG
-54 RKYGPFSGERKKKSQ
+54 RKYGPFFGERKKKSQ
-69 VKNNVYMWEVYFPQ
+69 VKSNVYMWEVYFPQ

-99 LRYVNWARSSDE
+99 LRYVNWARSSNE

-120 RAIYY
+120 RGIYY

-155 ERSNNLNKRSSPR
+155 ERNNHLHKRSSPR
-168 GRKGRKKARRQKSG
+168 GRKGRKKSRRQKLG
-182 SGEGLKQGKTE
+182 TEEGLVQGYQKHETCV
-193 AASDIVAILER
+193 SR
-204 ESKGGSKKDEP
+204 
-215 CTSSAHSP
+215 TNSS
-223 EQRVVVHRIVTQK
+223 EQRILVHRIVTQK
-236 ILPVPKDP
+236 VMAQPKDL
-244 QMSLEA
+244 QMSLET
-250 ETMPEEK
+250 EMTSEE
-257 NSIENLPKKKI
+257 NSIENLAKKKI
-268 SVKSL
+268 PIKSL
-273 KQKSKGD
+273 KQKPKGD
-280 QNGMG
+280 QNGMQ

-315 ISTEGFTFKCRYCGK
+315 VSTEGFTFKCRYCGK

-345 EAGPKKKPTL
+345 EAGPKKKPML
-355 KMNMAGQYQ
+355 KVNISGQHQ
-364 KDDFDFNK
+364 KGDFDFDK
-372 TAIDISVDSTT
+372 TAVDICPDPSS
-383 RLESPM
+383 RLENPT
-389 ALENYKKTDSEATA
+389 ALKTDSETLA
-403 PNLDSS
+403 PNLDNSALKSS
-409 VIKSCE
+409 E

-437 HQRRIHERQLLAK
+437 HQRRIHERHLLAK
-450 GIRIRRKG
+450 GIKMRRKG
-458 SAEEQDLTSDQTRV
+458 SAEDHDLTSEQAR
-472 SAGLHVTSTETEDEE
+472 AGGGLHVTSTETEDDDEDEE
-487 EEEEEETDESQ
+487 EDEETDECQ

-513 FYIDGKIESN
+513 YYIDGKIESN

-530 VIEVDTACTNPYGL
+530 VIEVDTACTNPFGL

-554 SPQNLKTTAQV
+554 SPQNLKTMTQV
-565 PVTHSVLKEPADS
+565 SVSQSLLN
-578 ELKGPKRRRTTSPPP
+578 ELKDSDLKCPKRRRTTSPPP
-593 FPKTK
+593 FPKAKT
-598 IELGVETISPVV
+598 EVSVETTSPVV
-610 SSFCGLS
+610 SPFCSQS
-617 LPGQTT
+617 LTGQTSS
-623 NNLSGHQEKSILSS
+623 LSGHQEKCSLSS

-647 NNSTRSALFP
+647 NNSPRSTLFP
-657 DGSVGPSTSTAAT
+657 DASIGPSTSTAAP

-690 PALSSTGKDTDFIR
+690 PVLSSTGKDSDFIR
-704 IWNESLPGLKAPK
+704 IWNENVPGLKAAK

-731 RDETLSPMS
+731 RDENLSPMS
-740 LEMCKMTASKEYAQ
+740 LEMCKITASKEYAPN
-754 SRPLVNLCTHQP
+754 RPVTNLCTHQP

-772 IKLQPDIKTEV
+772 FKLQSDIKTEV
-783 EGPGVAILD
+783 EGPGITILD
-792 LSLHKKLCSDNEVK
+792 LSLHKKLCSENEVK
-806 EEMGSVGAQ
+806 EEMGVAGAQ
-815 VSCGSKKKKPT
+815 VSCSSKKKKPT
-826 TSMLEKVLMNEY
+826 TSVLEKVLMNEY
-838 NGTDLTMDKQ
+838 NGTMKQ
-848 DSDCSPQPCL
+848 DSEDSPQPCL
-858 EVESPPH
+858 EVEAPPN
-865 PVTTPTPDAT
+865 PVSTPPLATTPTP
-875 TTSVTTPAPSPPPP
+875 VTTPAPSPPPP
-889 VLSVPSPLPQS
+889 VLSVPSPLPES
-900 VTQVLQSVTPAL
+900 VTQVLQSITPAL

-919 KEEVKDDGYP
+919 KEEVKDEGYP
-929 DTDSEQEM
+929 DTDSEREL
-937 NNILPP
+937 NNNHPP

-951 EMLIKNCVD
+951 ETLIKNCAE

-970 SVPEEKLE
+970 AEQEEKPE

-985 QCNVCET
+985 QCNVCEA
-992 PFLSIKDLTQH
+992 PFLSIKDLAQH
-1003 LLIHAEE
+1003 LLVHAEE

-1023 EANALSEHRSS
+1023 ESTALSEHRSS

-1059 HQRDLHPDQQCTH
+1059 HQSDLHPGQQCSH
-1072 IELENGMLRP
+1072 IELENGILRP

-1091 TSCPSQS
+1091 TNCLSQS
-1098 VGESSTSPS
+1098 IGESSTPPSPPAPAP
-1107 QEGEEEDDDSNDL
+1107 QEGTEDDDDSSDL

-1159 YHNRNPASAVSSA
+1159 YHNRNYASAVSSA

-1215 KKRYTPKKNAIALK
+1215 KKRYTPKKNAIPLK
-1229 KKVWK
+1229 RKVWK

-1242 PVRQNTIRRMG
+1242 PVKQNTIRRMG

-1260 ETETKPKVTMNKLKM
+1260 EIETKPKMTMSKIKM
-1275 NVLKNKRNKLVQKAI
+1275 NDLKNRKNKLVQKAI

-1296 SAKEKAILKSRSSE
+1296 SAKEKAMLKSRSSE
-1310 SHSCPYCEK
+1310 SHNCPYCEK

-1361 RRRTADTEIKLQNTP
+1361 RRRTADTEIKLQSTP

-1387 GPLQAESVS
+1387 GPLQTESVS
-1396 SAPRLQQ
+1396 SASKLQQ
-1403 RMRSVPPVKSKKP
+1403 RMKPMPSVKSKKP
-1416 STSPIASRTTSPVR
+1416 NTSPIASRTASPVR
-1430 SAKVSPAEGKRL
+1430 SAKISPAEGKRL

-1448 RSPVTSGMTS
+1448 RSSTTSTMTS

-1469 VVWQRKTNVIK
+1469 VVWQRKTNVVK

-1494 RAGAVTRS
+1494 RTGAVTRS
-1502 GAPAVTD
+1502 GAPTVTD
-1509 NNDSEMEDDQE
+1509 SNDSDLEDDQE
-1520 NQGSSSEDVQISP
+1520 NQGSSSSGVQVSSL
-1533 IKMVR
+1533 KMVR

>member
-1 MEESNPVSASKVEM
+1 
-15 LADVPQHV
+15 
-23 LKGLPQEMTLRQ
+23 
-35 SVVDE
+35 
-40 KRIGVWATRSIQKG
+40 
-54 RKYGPFSGERKKKSQ
+54 
-69 VKNNVYMWEVYFPQ
+69 
-83 FGWMCI
+83 
-89 DATDPNKGNW
+89 
-99 LRYVNWARSSDE
+99 
-111 QNLFPLEIN
+111 
-120 RAIYY
+120 
-125 KVFKP
+125 
-130 IQPGEELLVWYNG
+130 
-143 EDNPDIAAALEE
+143 
-155 ERSNNLNKRSSPR
+155 
-168 GRKGRKKARRQKSG
+168 
-182 SGEGLKQGKTE
+182 
-193 AASDIVAILER
+193 
-204 ESKGGSKKDEP
+204 
-215 CTSSAHSP
+215 
-223 EQRVVVHRIVTQK
+223 
-236 ILPVPKDP
+236 
-244 QMSLEA
+244 MSLEA
-250 ETMPEEK
+250 ETMPEES
-257 NSIENLPKKKI
+257 NSIESLPRRKI

-273 KQKSKGD
+273 KQKIKGD

-355 KMNMAGQYQ
+355 KMHISGQHQ
-364 KDDFDFNK
+364 KDDFDK
-372 TAIDISVDSTT
+372 AAIDISVNSST
-383 RLESPM
+383 RLENPI
-389 ALENYKKTDSEATA
+389 APENYKKTDSTATA
-403 PNLDSS
+403 PNLESS
-409 VIKSCE
+409 LVKSYE
-415 PKIQHPCKLC
+415 SKIQHPCKLC

-437 HQRRIHERQLLAK
+437 HQRRIHERHLLAK
-450 GIRIRRKG
+450 GIRMRRKG
-458 SAEEQDLTSDQTRV
+458 SAEEQDLSSDQIRV
-472 SAGLHVTSTETEDEE
+472 SAGLHIVSTETEDEE
-487 EEEEEETDESQ
+487 DEEEEETDDCQ
-498 AYIMDVSSNI
+498 AFIMDVSSNI

-523 SSTSNCE
+523 NSTSNCE

-554 SPQNLKTTAQV
+554 SPQNLKMTAQV
-565 PVTHSVLKEPADS
+565 PVTHTLLKETTDS
-578 ELKGPKRRRTTSPPP
+578 DLKGPKRRRTTSPPP

-598 IELGVETISPVV
+598 TELGVETISPVA

-617 LPGQTT
+617 LPSPIT
-623 NNLSGHQEKSILSS
+623 NSLSGHQEKNILSS

-647 NNSTRSALFP
+647 NNSPRSALFP
-657 DGSVGPSTSTAAT
+657 DGSVGPSTSTT
-670 MGFGRFK
+670 MGFSRFK

-704 IWNESLPGLKAPK
+704 LWGESLPGLKAPK

-740 LEMCKMTASKEYAQ
+740 LEMCKITASKEYAP
-754 SRPLVNLCTHQP
+754 SRPPCAHQP

-772 IKLQPDIKTEV
+772 IKLQPDVKMEL

-806 EEMGSVGAQ
+806 EEMGAVGTPA
-815 VSCGSKKKKPT
+815 SCSSKKKKPT

-838 NGTDLTMDKQ
+838 NGTDLTIGNKQ
-848 DSDCSPQPCL
+848 DSECSPQPHL
-858 EVESPPH
+858 EVEAPPH
-865 PVTTPTPDAT
+865 PDTTPTL
-875 TTSVTTPAPSPPPP
+875 VTTPAPSPPPP
-889 VLSVPSPLPQS
+889 VLSVPSPLPES

-919 KEEVKDDGYP
+919 KEEIKDDGYP
-929 DTDSEQEM
+929 DTDSEQEI
-937 NNILPP
+937 NSILPP

-951 EMLIKNCVD
+951 DMLIENSVD
-960 EQESTENSQP
+960 DQESAENSQP
-970 SVPEEKLE
+970 SVQEDKPEA
-978 PAFTKSF
+978 AFTKSF
-985 QCNVCET
+985 LCNVCEN

-1023 EANALSEHRSS
+1023 EASALSEHRSS
-1034 LHGVGKIFVCSV
+1034 LHGVGKIFVCSI

-1082 QNFTDPGKA
+1082 QNFTDPDKA
-1091 TSCPSQS
+1091 ISCPSQS
-1098 VGESSTSPS
+1098 LEESSASPP
-1107 QEGEEEDDDSNDL
+1107 QEGEEDDDDSHDL

-1159 YHNRNPASAVSSA
+1159 YHNRNSANAVSSA

-1215 KKRYTPKKNAIALK
+1215 KKRYTPKKNAIPLR

-1234 KNGAIAAE
+1234 KNGAIVAE
-1242 PVRQNTIRRMG
+1242 PVRQNTVRRMG

-1260 ETETKPKVTMNKLKM
+1260 ETETKPKVTMNKIKM
-1275 NVLKNKRNKLVQKAI
+1275 NTLKSKKIKLVQKAI

-1310 SHSCPYCEK
+1310 SHNCPYCEK

-1355 DKGGGQ
+1355 EKGGGQ
-1361 RRRTADTEIKLQNTP
+1361 RRRTADTEIKLQSTP

-1396 SAPRLQQ
+1396 SALRLQQ

-1416 STSPIASRTTSPVR
+1416 STSPIVSRTTSPVR

-1442 KSDPRQ
+1442 KSEPRQ
-1448 RSPVTSGMTS
+1448 RSSGLNS

-1469 VVWQRKTNVIK
+1469 VVWQRKTNVMK
-1480 QKRSERYMGKTKET
+1480 QKKSERYMGKTKET

-1509 NNDSEMEDDQE
+1509 SNDSELEDDQE
-1520 NQGSSSEDVQISP
+1520 NQGSSSEDLQED
-1533 IKMVR
+1533 KMAKTGNGC

>member
-1 MEESNPVSASKVEM
+1 MN
-15 LADVPQHV
+15 LF
-23 LKGLPQEMTLRQ
+23 G
-35 SVVDE
+35 SVV
-40 KRIGVWATRSIQKG
+40 Q
-54 RKYGPFSGERKKKSQ
+54 Q
-69 VKNNVYMWEVYFPQ
+69 VYFPQ

-120 RAIYY
+120 RGIYY

-155 ERSNNLNKRSSPR
+155 ERTHHLHKRSSPR
-168 GRKGRKKARRQKSG
+168 GRKGRKKSRRQKLG
-182 SGEGLKQGKTE
+182 SEEGLVQGSQKH
-193 AASDIVAILER
+193 
-204 ESKGGSKKDEP
+204 EP
-215 CTSSAHSP
+215 CVSRANSS
-223 EQRVVVHRIVTQK
+223 EQRIVVHRIITQK
-236 ILPVPKDP
+236 VLAQAKDL
-244 QMSLEA
+244 QMSLET
-250 ETMPEEK
+250 ETMPEE

-268 SVKSL
+268 SIKSL
-273 KQKSKGD
+273 KQKPKGD
-280 QNGMG
+280 QNGMQ
-285 DIEETHMFPCKNCER
+285 DVEETHMFPCKNCER

-315 ISTEGFTFKCRYCGK
+315 VSTEGFTFKCRYCGK

-345 EAGPKKKPTL
+345 EAGPKKKPML
-355 KMNMAGQYQ
+355 KVNMSGQHQ
-364 KDDFDFNK
+364 KDDFDFDK
-372 TAIDISVDSTT
+372 TAIDISPDASS
-383 RLESPM
+383 RLESPT
-389 ALENYKKTDSEATA
+389 ALENYKKTDSETSA
-403 PNLDSS
+403 PNLDNSAL
-409 VIKSCE
+409 KSCE

-437 HQRRIHERQLLAK
+437 HQRRIHERHLLAK
-450 GIRIRRKG
+450 GIRMRRKG
-458 SAEEQDLTSDQTRV
+458 SAEDQDLTSEQTRV
-472 SAGLHVTSTETEDEE
+472 AGGLHVTSTETEDDEE
-487 EEEEEETDESQ
+487 EEEEEETDECQ

-513 FYIDGKIESN
+513 YYIDGKIESN

-530 VIEVDTACTNPYGL
+530 VIEVDTACTNPFGL

-554 SPQNLKTTAQV
+554 SPQNLKTVTQV
-565 PVTHSVLKEPADS
+565 SVAHSLLNELKDGD
-578 ELKGPKRRRTTSPPP
+578 LKGPKRRRTTSPPP
-593 FPKTK
+593 FPKAKT
-598 IELGVETISPVV
+598 ELGVETISPVV
-610 SSFCGLS
+610 SPFCGQS
-617 LPGQTT
+617 LTGQTT
-623 NNLSGHQEKSILSS
+623 SSLSGHQEKCSLSS

-647 NNSTRSALFP
+647 NNSPRSALFS
-657 DGSVGPSTSTAAT
+657 DASVGPSTSTAAP

-690 PALSSTGKDTDFIR
+690 PVLSSTGKDSDFVR
-704 IWNESLPGLKAPK
+704 IWNENVPGLKASK

-740 LEMCKMTASKEYAQ
+740 LEMCKITASKEYAPN
-754 SRPLVNLCTHQP
+754 RPVANLCTHQP

-772 IKLQPDIKTEV
+772 FKLQSDIKTEV
-783 EGPGVAILD
+783 EGPGITILD
-792 LSLHKKLCSDNEVK
+792 LSLHKKLCSENEVK
-806 EEMGSVGAQ
+806 EEMGGVSAQ
-815 VSCGSKKKKPT
+815 VSCSSKKKKPT
-826 TSMLEKVLMNEY
+826 TSVLEKVLLNEY
-838 NGTDLTMDKQ
+838 NGTMKQ
-848 DSDCSPQPCL
+848 DSEDSLQPCL
-858 EVESPPH
+858 EVEAPPN
-865 PVTTPTPDAT
+865 PVSTPTSITTPTP
-875 TTSVTTPAPSPPPP
+875 VTTPAPSPPPP
-889 VLSVPSPLPQS
+889 VLSVPSPLPES
-900 VTQVLQSVTPAL
+900 VTQVLQSITPAL

-919 KEEVKDDGYP
+919 KEEVKDEGYP
-929 DTDSEQEM
+929 DTDSEREM
-937 NNILPP
+937 NNNHPP

-951 EMLIKNCVD
+951 EMLIKNCAE
-960 EQESTENSQP
+960 EQESTENPQP
-970 SVPEEKLE
+970 TEQEEKAE

-992 PFLSIKDLTQH
+992 PFLSIKDLAQH
-1003 LLIHAEE
+1003 LLVHAEE

-1059 HQRDLHPDQQCTH
+1059 HQSDLHPDQQCTH
-1072 IELENGMLRP
+1072 IELENGILRP

-1091 TSCPSQS
+1091 TSCLSQS
-1098 VGESSTSPS
+1098 IGESSTPPPPPPPP
-1107 QEGEEEDDDSNDL
+1107 QEGEEDDDDSSDL

-1159 YHNRNPASAVSSA
+1159 YHNRNSASTVSSA

-1215 KKRYTPKKNAIALK
+1215 KKRYTPKKNAIPLK
-1229 KKVWK
+1229 RKVWK

-1242 PVRQNTIRRMG
+1242 PVKQNTIRRMG

-1260 ETETKPKVTMNKLKM
+1260 ETETKPKVTMNKIKM
-1275 NVLKNKRNKLVQKAI
+1275 NVLKSKRNKLVQKAI

-1296 SAKEKAILKSRSSE
+1296 SAKEKAMLKSRSSE
-1310 SHSCPYCEK
+1310 SHNCPYCEK

-1361 RRRTADTEIKLQNTP
+1361 RRRTADTEIKLQSTP

-1387 GPLQAESVS
+1387 GPLQTESVS
-1396 SAPRLQQ
+1396 STPKLQQ
-1403 RMRSVPPVKSKKP
+1403 RMKPISSVKSKKP
-1416 STSPIASRTTSPVR
+1416 NTSPIASRTASPVR
-1430 SAKVSPAEGKRL
+1430 SAKISPAEGKRL

-1448 RSPVTSGMTS
+1448 RSSTTSSMTS

-1469 VVWQRKTNVIK
+1469 VVWQRKANVVK

-1509 NNDSEMEDDQE
+1509 SNDSEMEDDQE
-1520 NQGSSSEDVQISP
+1520 NQGSSSEGVQVSSL
-1533 IKMVR
+1533 KMVR

>member
-1 MEESNPVSASKVEM
+1 MEESDPLTTPEIEM
-15 LADVPQHV
+15 LADVPQRV
-23 LKGLPQEMTLRQ
+23 LKGLPQEVTLKP
-35 SVVDE
+35 SAVDE
-40 KRIGVWATRSIQKG
+40 KRLGVWATRSIQKG

-89 DATDPNKGNW
+89 DATDPSKGNW

-155 ERSNNLNKRSSPR
+155 ERSTILNKRSSPR
-168 GRKGRKKARRQKSG
+168 GRKGRRKVRRQKFG
-182 SGEGLKQGKTE
+182 IEEGFKGGKTKI
-193 AASDIVAILER
+193 ASDIVVTLEG
-204 ESKGGSKKDEP
+204 ENTAGSEKDEP
-215 CTSSAHSP
+215 CAPTAHSQ
-223 EQRVVVHRIVTQK
+223 EERVVIHQIVTQK
-236 ILPVPKDP
+236 ILPQLKYP
-244 QMSLEA
+244 QMSLEPEAMA
-250 ETMPEEK
+250 EE
-257 NSIENLPKKKI
+257 NDSIENLPKKKI

-273 KQKSKGD
+273 KQKSKSD

-315 ISTEGFTFKCRYCGK
+315 ISTEGFTFKCKYCGK

-345 EAGPKKKPTL
+345 EAGPKKKATL
-355 KMNMAGQYQ
+355 KINMAGQLQ
-364 KDDFDFNK
+364 KDDFDFDK
-372 TAIDISVDSTT
+372 TAIDISVNSSTG
-383 RLESPM
+383 LESPV
-389 ALENYKKTDSEATA
+389 ALENYKKTDSEAT
-403 PNLDSS
+403 PQNLESS
-409 VIKSCE
+409 LVKSCE
-415 PKIQHPCKLC
+415 SKIQHPCKLC

-437 HQRRIHERQLLAK
+437 HQRRIHERHLFK
-450 GIRIRRKG
+450 GIRMRRKG
-458 SAEEQDLTSDQTRV
+458 SPDEQDPTSDQIR
-472 SAGLHVTSTETEDEE
+472 SSSGFHIASTETEDEE
-487 EEEEEETDESQ
+487 DEEDEEETDECQ

-523 SSTSNCE
+523 NSTSNCE
-530 VIEVDTACTNPYGL
+530 VIEVDTTCPNPFGL
-544 PSVLYPVTDE
+544 SSVLFPMTDE
-554 SPQNLKTTAQV
+554 SPQNLKTTTQV
-565 PVTHSVLKEPADS
+565 PVIHTVLKESADS
-578 ELKGPKRRRTTSPPP
+578 DLKGPKKRRTTSPLP
-593 FPKTK
+593 FTKTK
-598 IELGVETISPVV
+598 TELGIETISPVV

-617 LPGQTT
+617 LLGQTT
-623 NNLSGHQEKSILSS
+623 NNLSGHQEKNTLSS

-647 NNSTRSALFP
+647 SSSPRSTLFP
-657 DGSVGPSTSTAAT
+657 DSSVGPSTSTAPT
-670 MGFGRFK
+670 MGLSRFK

-690 PALSSTGKDTDFIR
+690 PALSSTGKDTDFLR
-704 IWNESLPGLKAPK
+704 VWSESLPGLKAPK

-731 RDETLSPMS
+731 RDETLSPLS
-740 LEMCKMTASKEYAQ
+740 LEMCKITASKEYAP
-754 SRPLVNLCTHQP
+754 SRLPCTHLP

-772 IKLQPDIKTEV
+772 IKLQHDVKTEL
-783 EGPGVAILD
+783 EGPGVTILD
-792 LSLHKKLCSDNEVK
+792 LSLHKKLCSDSEVK
-806 EEMGSVGAQ
+806 EDTGSVCTP
-815 VSCGSKKKKPT
+815 VSCSSKKKKPT

-838 NGTDLTMDKQ
+838 NGTDLTMINKQ
-848 DSDCSPQPCL
+848 DTDCSPQPQL
-858 EVESPPH
+858 EVETPPH
-865 PVTTPTPDAT
+865 PDITPN
-875 TTSVTTPAPSPPPP
+875 SVTTPAPSPPPP
-889 VLSVPSPLPQS
+889 VLSVPSPLPES

-912 SPVSINI
+912 SPVGINV
-919 KEEVKDDGYP
+919 KEEIKDVGYP
-929 DTDSEQEM
+929 DTDSEQVL
-937 NNILPP
+937 NCILPP
-943 TIEPESPQ
+943 TIEPESLQ
-951 EMLIKNCVD
+951 DVLIKNSTDDQSAENVQSSV
-960 EQESTENSQP
+960 QEAKSETT
-970 SVPEEKLE
+970 
-978 PAFTKSF
+978 FTKSF

-992 PFLSIKDLTQH
+992 PFHSIKELTQH
-1003 LLIHAEE
+1003 LLVHAEE
-1010 WPFKCEFCVQLFK
+1010 WPFKCEFCVQLFN

-1072 IELENGMLRP
+1072 VELENGMLRP
-1082 QNFTDPGKA
+1082 QNYTDPGKA
-1091 TSCPSQS
+1091 TSCSNQPIE
-1098 VGESSTSPS
+1098 ESSTSPS
-1107 QEGEEEDDDSNDL
+1107 HEVEEDDDDSNDL

-1159 YHNRNPASAVSSA
+1159 YHNRNPTSTVSSA

-1215 KKRYTPKKNAIALK
+1215 KKRYTPKKNAIPLK

-1242 PVRQNTIRRMG
+1242 PARQNTIRRMG

-1260 ETETKPKVTMNKLKM
+1260 EVETKPKVTMNKIKM
-1275 NVLKNKRNKLVQKAI
+1275 NALKNKKNKLVQKAI

-1296 SAKEKAILKSRSSE
+1296 SAKEKAILKNRSSE
-1310 SHSCPYCEK
+1310 SHNCPYCEK

-1340 SPPAKG
+1340 SPPSKG

-1361 RRRTADTEIKLQNTP
+1361 RRRTADTEIKLQSTP

-1387 GPLQAESVS
+1387 GSLQAESVS
-1396 SAPRLQQ
+1396 LAPRLQQ

-1416 STSPIASRTTSPVR
+1416 STSPIVSRTTSPVR
-1430 SAKVSPAEGKRL
+1430 SMKVSPVEGKRL
-1442 KSDPRQ
+1442 KSDSRQ
-1448 RSPVTSGMTS
+1448 RSSANSGFTS

-1469 VVWQRKTNVIK
+1469 VVWQRKTNVMK
-1480 QKRSERYMGKTKET
+1480 QKRSEKYLGKTKET
-1494 RAGAVTRS
+1494 RTGAVTRS
-1502 GAPAVTD
+1502 GAPGVTD
-1509 NNDSEMEDDQE
+1509 SNDSELEDDQE
-1520 NQGSSSEDVQISP
+1520 NHGSSSDDVQVYAV
-1533 IKMVR
+1533 KMVR